1 MEPTDDDDE
10 DNHLRRLTVSCG
22 SDKRTYCLGS
32 GDTALL
38 GAAPDNDLVAP
49 FPGVSRRHARLEASA
64 DGVLVI
70 DLGSKNGLVSEGRR
84 FENLL
89 LVPGRRV
96 HLGHAVLS
104 LDEVSSSDLDLGL
117 RIDAE
122 REAVR
127 PVSDDRPQDT
137 HEFIDTAALA
147 TPAAALR
154 LVRRLGRPDDEMDER
169 EEAAVLDEARRVLGA
184 QWLAELSLDD
194 ASGEL
199 TAGRWNGPLAG
210 DGVLD
215 AIELTLASDTV
226 NRRGVRRVEASG
238 RFVVVAPGGGT
249 SWLAAAF
256 AGERRPG
263 PSAEELLAFLADR
276 MLAAEGGQVA
286 GEEPPSSD
294 PLRPPPGMVIGD
306 SPAMQDLLHQ
316 IRATVKSDLNALIT
330 GDTGA
335 GKELVARLIHN
346 SGPSAG
352 GPFLAVNCAAI
363 PGELLEAELFGVAAR
378 VATGVDPRPGLFVRA
393 DGGTL
398 FLDEIG
404 EMPERLQAKLLRVL
418 QEREVWAVGSG
429 KPKPI
434 RVRTVAASNRDLAG
448 EVDAGRFRR
457 DLYYR
462 LRGLHF
468 HVPPLAERRADLPPL
483 IHALASRAAAKYE
496 KRISGVT
503 RQALDRLLDYDWPG
517 NVRELEYE
525 IERAV
530 LLCPDGGPLEAA
542 HFPALGAGRSASETA
557 SEAGDGGGGATADAD
572 RGPEELASD
581 TDTVPPPG
589 EFRPLQDRLDE
600 VEREAIQEAL
610 AASGGVKSRAADLLS
625 ITRNGLAMK
634 MKRLGLDE
642 G

>member
-1 MEPTDDDDE
+1 
-10 DNHLRRLTVSCG
+10 LRRLTVTCG
-22 SDKRTYCLGS
+22 GDKRTYCLGS

-49 FPGVSRRHARLEASA
+49 FPGVSRSHARLEASA

-104 LDEVSSSDLDLGL
+104 LDEVASSDLDLGL
-117 RIDAE
+117 RIDPE
-122 REAVR
+122 RQAVR
-127 PVSDDRPQDT
+127 GVSADRPLQSQDT

-154 LVRRLGRPDDEMDER
+154 LVRRLGRPDEELGER
-169 EEAAVLDEARRVLGA
+169 EETAVLDEARRVLGA
-184 QWLAELSLDD
+184 HWLAELSLDD

-226 NRRGVRRVEASG
+226 DRRGVRRVEASG
-238 RFVVVAPGGGT
+238 RFVLVAPGSGT
-249 SWLAAAF
+249 TWLAAAF
-256 AGERRPG
+256 DGERRPG

-276 MLAAEGGQVA
+276 MLAAETGQVA

-404 EMPERLQAKLLRVL
+404 ELPERLQAKLLRVL

-503 RQALDRLLDYDWPG
+503 RQTLDRLLDYDWPG

-542 HFPALGAGRSASETA
+542 HFPALGVGRTQT
-557 SEAGDGGGGATADAD
+557 EAGAERDEGGSAEVIGGSAE
-572 RGPEELASD
+572 RPSSD
-581 TDTVPPPG
+581 TDTVPPAG
-589 EFRPLQDRLDE
+589 GFRPLQDRLDE
-600 VEREAIQEAL
+600 VERKAILEAL
-610 AASGGVKSRAADLLS
+610 AASGGVKSRAADLLA
-625 ITRNGLAMK
+625 ITRNGLSMK

-642 G
+642 A

>member
-1 MEPTDDDDE
+1 M
-10 DNHLRRLTVSCG
+10 RRLTVACG
-22 SDKRTYCLGS
+22 GERRSYCLGS
-32 GDTALL
+32 SETAHL
-38 GAAPDNDLVAP
+38 GSAADNDLVAP
-49 FPGVSRRHARLEASA
+49 FPGVSRRHARIEATT
-64 DGVLVI
+64 DGVLVV
-70 DLGSKNGLVSEGRR
+70 DLGSKNGLVSDGRR

-104 LDEVSSSDLDLGL
+104 LDEVSSADLDLGL
-117 RIDAE
+117 RIEPEGDTTPAI
-122 REAVR
+122 
-127 PVSDDRPQDT
+127 VSQDT
-137 HEFIDTAALA
+137 REFIDTTALA

-154 LVRRLGRPDDEMDER
+154 LVRRLGRSDGDLEPA

-184 QWLAELSLDD
+184 RWLAELCLDT

-199 TAGRWNGPLAG
+199 ATGRWCGPLADSG
-210 DGVLD
+210 DLD
-215 AIELTLASDTV
+215 AVETTLACE
-226 NRRGVRRVEASG
+226 RGERHGIRRVEAPV
-238 RFVVVAPGGGT
+238 RFVLVAPGAGGA
-249 SWLAAAF
+249 WLAAAF
-256 AGERRPG
+256 DRERRPG

-276 MLAAEGGQVA
+276 MLTCGAPPTA
-286 GEEPPSSD
+286 GDDFQPTD
-294 PLRPPPGMVIGD
+294 PLRPPPGMVIGG
-306 SPAMQDLLHQ
+306 SPAMKELLHQ
-316 IRATVKSDLNALIT
+316 VRATVKSDLNVLVT

-378 VATGVDPRPGLFVRA
+378 VATGVDPRPGLFVDA

-404 EMPERLQAKLLRVL
+404 ELPERLQAKLLRVL
-418 QEREVWAVGSG
+418 QEREVCPVGSS
-429 KPKPI
+429 KPKHI
-434 RVRTVAASNRDLAG
+434 SVRTIAASNRDLAC
-448 EVDAGRFRR
+448 EVAAGRFRS

-468 HVPPLAERRADLPPL
+468 HVPPLTERREDLPPL
-483 IHALASRAAAKYE
+483 IHALASRAAVKYD

-503 RQALDRLLDYDWPG
+503 RHALDRLLAYGWPG

-530 LLCPDGGPLEAA
+530 LHCPDGGPLESD
-542 HFPALGAGRSASETA
+542 HFPALADGDPSAVGDDGTVDVAAADGGAAT
-557 SEAGDGGGGATADAD
+557 DGGG
-572 RGPEELASD
+572 RLRD
-581 TDTVPPPG
+581 TDTVPAAA
-589 EFRPLQDRLDE
+589 FRPLQKRIE
-600 VEREAIQEAL
+600 AIERQAIQEAL
-610 AASGGVKSRAADLLS
+610 VVAGGVKSKAAELLA

-634 MKRLGLDE
+634 MKRLGLDR
-642 G
+642 